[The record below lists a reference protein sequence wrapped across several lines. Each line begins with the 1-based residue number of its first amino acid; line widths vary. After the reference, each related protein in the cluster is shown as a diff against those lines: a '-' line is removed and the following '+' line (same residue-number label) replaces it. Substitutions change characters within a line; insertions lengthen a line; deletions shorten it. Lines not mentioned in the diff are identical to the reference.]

1 VTFLPDLATHG
12 GRRAW
17 AFAALLGGCVVMTL
31 FAAVGVWLVRANVGL
46 SFWLAMAAHA
56 QILVGLT
63 MFGALFVRRTIKVDR
78 SGIEISDALVHD
90 PTLHDGEQAT
100 MEKEAGR

>member
-1 VTFLPDLATHG
+1 MKAFPSLVTHD

-17 AFAALLGGCVVMTL
+17 AFAALLGGCVVMTV
-31 FAAVGVWLVRANVGL
+31 FAAAGVWLVRGNVGL
-46 SFWLAMAAHA
+46 SFWLALAAHA

-78 SGIEISDALVHD
+78 TGIEISDQAIQDRANRLV
-90 PTLHDGEQAT
+90 DGKEPAT
-100 MEKEAGR
+100 

>member
-1 VTFLPDLATHG
+1 MTHD

-31 FAAVGVWLVRANVGL
+31 FAAAGVWLVRGNVGL

-78 SGIEISDALVHD
+78 SCIEINDIAVPDRADLASS
-90 PTLHDGEQAT
+90 
-100 MEKEAGR
+100 KEPGQ

>member
-1 VTFLPDLATHG
+1 MMPHPSLASHD

-31 FAAVGVWLVRANVGL
+31 FAAIGVYLVRGDVRL
-46 SFWLAMAAHA
+46 SFWLALAAHA

-63 MFGALFVRRTIKVDR
+63 MFGALFVRRTIKVGR
-78 SGIEISDALVHD
+78 EGIELSDGAVPEL
-90 PTLHDGEQAT
+90 ERA
-100 MEKEAGR
+100 

>member
-1 VTFLPDLATHG
+1 MMPHSILTTVE

-31 FAAVGVWLVRANVGL
+31 FAAVGVYLVRANVSL
-46 SFWLAMAAHA
+46 SFWLALAAHA

-63 MFGALFVRRTIKVDR
+63 MFGALFVRRTIKVGR
-78 SGIEISDALVHD
+78 EGIELTDAAVSGSDGA
-90 PTLHDGEQAT
+90 
-100 MEKEAGR
+100 

>member
-1 VTFLPDLATHG
+1 MMLRASLESYD

-31 FAAVGVWLVRANVGL
+31 FAAVGVYLVRGSVSL
-46 SFWLAMAAHA
+46 SFWLALAAHA

-63 MFGALFVRRTIKVDR
+63 MFGALFVRRTIKVGR
-78 SGIEISDALVHD
+78 EGIELSDEGIHAGGQDTEHR
-90 PTLHDGEQAT
+90 EQ
-100 MEKEAGR
+100 GR